1 MPINTLKNLVLKAVL
16 LVIVLSLAAPL
27 GANSAAFDPMTASLD
42 TVQMNKYLEALAVRL
57 GEEAWQR
64 IDSRSKLEAERERLH
79 REFMFMI
86 GLDPLPERTDL
97 RAEVVRTV
105 ELDDYTIEVIHF
117 QSLPRFY
124 VTANLYR
131 PRSVRGPFP
140 AVIWGPGHGS
150 GTYGTKTSRQPHAAL
165 WARNGYICM
174 VVDPIQAAEVYGIHH
189 GLAGYELNEWYSRGY
204 TPMAIE
210 VWNTIR
216 AVDYLAGRP
225 DVDSSKLTITGVSGG
240 GHLSWMAG
248 AADPRLSVVQP
259 AAGTADVAT
268 HIRRNLYRMHC
279 DCAYFI
285 NTYRHD
291 WTTLA
296 ALISPRPLLI
306 HTSTGDSYYPPEVY
320 LSVLE
325 KARKVYSWYGEPNR
339 VDMCEVQGPHGYN
352 KIQRER
358 GLQFSNIW
366 LLGENRVAAEQPIEE
381 VDAEK
386 LGALGGINARHPE
399 NINERVYEVLLPAV
413 RPERPADRHAWE
425 ARRDTLMEKLRGV
438 VLRNMPVGLT
448 PVKIQAGEGEAYL
461 LETEP
466 GIRIGMISH
475 VPRSESGIKSAVIYI
490 ASPGE
495 TWRKTIWGFMKP
507 FPLKEKPT
515 SKHMVYP
522 RGIGTQIWND
532 ETTEKY
538 RRDALIL
545 GRSLDDM
552 RLCDILCAI
561 EAVASDSAFKDC
573 EELTLIGKGTA
584 GVLGAYAALL
594 DQRVARVILHS
605 PTTTHRDGPHFLNI
619 LRFTDLPE
627 TLAML
632 APRCELVFLTHEIE
646 EFGLTRE
653 VYKLY
658 GAGDKFRRCVSVTQA
673 LNLRR

>member
-1 MPINTLKNLVLKAVL
+1 MQIDTLKNFSLKAIL
-16 LVIVLSLAAPL
+16 LLIVLSLATQSK
-27 GANSAAFDPMTASLD
+27 ANPAAFDPATASLD
-42 TVQMNKYLEALAVRL
+42 TVQMNKYLEALAVKL
-57 GEEAWQR
+57 GEEAWRR
-64 IDSRSKLEAERERLH
+64 INGRSKLEAERERLH

-105 ELDDYTIEVIHF
+105 ELDDYTIEVIRF

-131 PRSVRGPFP
+131 PRSGSGPFP

-165 WARNGYICM
+165 WVRNGYICM

-210 VWNTIR
+210 VWNAMR
-216 AVDYLAGRP
+216 AVDYLVGRG

-248 AADPRLSVVQP
+248 VADPRLSVVQP
-259 AAGTADVAT
+259 AAGTADVVT
-268 HIRRNLYRMHC
+268 HIRRNLYDMHC
-279 DCAYFI
+279 DCAYFV

-306 HTSTGDSYYPPEVY
+306 HASTGDSYYPPEGY
-320 LSVLE
+320 LAVLE
-325 KARKVYSWYGEPNR
+325 KARKIYSWYGVPDK
-339 VDMCEVQGPHGYN
+339 VDICEVPGPHGYN
-352 KIQRER
+352 KFQRER
-358 GLQFSNIW
+358 GVQFSNIW
-366 LLGENRVAAEQPIEE
+366 LLGKDTAAGEQPIEE

-399 NINERVYEVLLPAV
+399 NINERVYEVLLPVA

-425 ARRDTLMEKLRGV
+425 TRRDKLMQKLRGV
-438 VLRNMPVGLT
+438 VLRNMPTGLT
-448 PVKIQAGEGEAYL
+448 PVKIHPGKGEAYL

-475 VPRSESGIKSAVIYI
+475 VPPPESGIKSAVIYI

-495 TWRKTIWGFMKP
+495 TWRRSIWGFMKP
-507 FPLKEKPT
+507 FPLKEKPA

-522 RGIGTQIWND
+522 RGTGTQIWND
-532 ETTEKY
+532 ETAVKY
-538 RRDALIL
+538 RREALVL

-552 RLCDILCAI
+552 RLCDILCAV
-561 EAVASDSAFKDC
+561 EAVASDPAFKDC

-594 DQRVARVILHS
+594 DQRVTRVILHS
-605 PTTTHRDGPHFLNI
+605 PTTTHLDGPHFLNI

-646 EFGLTRE
+646 RFGLTRDIYE
-653 VYKLY
+653 LY

-673 LNLRR
+673 LNLRN

>member
-1 MPINTLKNLVLKAVL
+1 MLTDILRKFALKVFPL
-16 LVIVLSLAAPL
+16 LTILTLAAPPW
-27 GANSAAFDPMTASLD
+27 ADSAAFDPATASLD
-42 TVQMNKYLEALAVRL
+42 TVQMNKHMEALAVRL

-97 RAEVVRTV
+97 HAELVRTV
-105 ELDDYTIEVIHF
+105 ELEDYTIEVIHF
-117 QSLPRFY
+117 QSLPHFY

-131 PRSVRGPFP
+131 PKKGSGPFP

-174 VVDPIQAAEVYGIHH
+174 VVDPIQATEIYGIHH
-189 GLAGYELNEWYSRGY
+189 GLSGYELDEWYSRGY

-210 VWNTIR
+210 VWNAMR
-216 AVDYLAGRP
+216 AVDYLAARP

-268 HIRRNLYRMHC
+268 HIRRNLYNMHC

-285 NTYRHD
+285 NTFRHD

-296 ALISPRPLLI
+296 GLISPRPLLL
-306 HTSTGDSYYPPEVY
+306 HTSVGDSYYPPEGY
-320 LSVLE
+320 RAVLE
-325 KARKVYSWYGEPNR
+325 KARKVYSWYGEPGK

-352 KIQRER
+352 QVQRER
-358 GLQFSNIW
+358 GLLFSNIW
-366 LLGENRVAAEQPIEE
+366 LMGENREAAEQPIEK
-381 VDAEK
+381 VDAEQ
-386 LGALGGINARHPE
+386 LGALGGINAGHPE
-399 NINERVYEVLLPAV
+399 NINDRVYEVLLPAEQ
-413 RPERPADRHAWE
+413 PGRPADRQAWE
-425 ARRDTLMEKLRGV
+425 ARRVELMKKLRQF
-438 VLRNMPVGLT
+438 VLRNMPTALA
-448 PVKIQAGEGEAYL
+448 PVKIYPDAGEGYL

-475 VPRSESGIKSAVIYI
+475 VPGSASKIKSAVIYI

-495 TWRKTIWGFMKP
+495 TWRKKAWSFMKP
-507 FPLKEKPT
+507 FPLQEKAT

-522 RGIGTQIWND
+522 RGIGARIWDDN
-532 ETTEKY
+532 TVEKY
-538 RRDALIL
+538 SRDALVL

-552 RLCDILCAI
+552 RLCDILSAI
-561 EAVASDSAFKDC
+561 EAVATDPAFTNC
-573 EELTLIGKGTA
+573 EELTLVGKGA
-584 GVLGAYAALL
+584 SGVLGAYAAML
-594 DQRVARVILHS
+594 DKRVTRVILHS
-605 PTTTHRDGPHFLNI
+605 PPATHLDGPHFLNV

-653 VYKLY
+653 VYELY
-658 GAGDKFRRCVSVTQA
+658 EAEDKFRRCVSVTQA
-673 LNLRR
+673 LNLSR